1 MSKETGGSAFPVDR
15 QCAHAQAM
23 ESVGAGDETRYI
35 EEVNKI
41 SGGMTLRDYFAA
53 KAINGIL
60 SDPNAGLLDSNLEHF
75 ARIAYKTADAMLK
88 AREKA

>member
-23 ESVGAGDETRYI
+23 QSVGDGDETRYI

-53 KAINGIL
+53 KAMQSFVSHLNGNYQENG
-60 SDPNAGLLDSNLEHF
+60 SQ
-75 ARIAYKTADAMLK
+75 RAYAWADAMLK
-88 AREKA
+88 AREEA